1 MAQRKGTRK
10 ASRKAQRKER
20 KGTRKA
26 GRRSLSPALREW
38 NRKVMEVFRAKR
50 KNNPNYRLMDAMK
63 DAKKA

>member
-10 ASRKAQRKER
+10 AERKERKER

-26 GRRSLSPALREW
+26 GRRGLSPALREW
-38 NRKVMEVFRAKR
+38 NRKVMDMFRAKR
-50 KNNPNYRLMDAMK
+50 KNNPNYRLKDAMR